1 MPSRDSLFQ
10 LVRRIMQRNDLV
22 DADLVAYLELAQPDI
37 NRRVRVNEREHTLTF
52 TATERAT
59 NIHAMLEEWVVGVK
73 ALSVTDSVHDLD
85 ALTSQAFL
93 EQEAREFASG
103 YSSAWTY
110 SGGNILL
117 SPIPGDAGLELRAI
131 VWRGY
136 TVPEQSGDTN
146 WLLDNHPDL
155 YAYAVAEKVA
165 EFYLEDLETADK
177 YMARFDRAI
186 EALDEVEKTA
196 FIPRGAHVYHTR
208 RPISRF
214 SLAHRI

>member
-22 DADLVAYLELAQPDI
+22 DADLAAYLQLAQPDI

-52 TATERAT
+52 TATGRET
-59 NIHAMLEEWVVGVK
+59 NMHAMLEEWVVGVK
-73 ALSVTDSVHDLD
+73 ALSVTDSVHDLN

-93 EQEAREFASG
+93 EEEAREYASG
-103 YSSAWTY
+103 FRTAWTY
-110 SGGNILL
+110 SGGDILL
-117 SPIPGDAGLELRAI
+117 APAPGIDGLELRAI

-136 TVPEQSGDTN
+136 QTPELSGDTN
-146 WLLDNHPDL
+146 WLLDNHTDL

-165 EFYLEDLETADK
+165 EFYLEDMETADK
-177 YMARFDRAI
+177 YMARFNSAI

-196 FIPRGAHVYHTR
+196 FIPRGAQVYHTR

-214 SLAHRI
+214 SLSHRI